1 MSFAPKM
8 AGAILREQIGGRYDF
23 CFQQG
28 GKESPCL
35 FNLVMKSIFKTLQE
49 KWQEVQMEIR
59 TQRNWHQHE
68 RDRITRMIFADNC
81 YIFAEK
87 REQMLNIIEDAT
99 LGVEKKGQ
107 EWKEGQM
114 ELISWRLNGEVG
126 DLCLKDGGKECD
138 QES

>member
-49 KWQEVQMEIR
+49 KWQKVQMEIR

-68 RDRITRMIFADNC
+68 RDRITRMIFAHNC

-87 REQMLNIIEDAT
+87 REQMLNKAQAIWTQTAT
-99 LGVEKKGQ
+99 VQ
-107 EWKEGQM
+107 E
-114 ELISWRLNGEVG
+114 LASSWFA
-126 DLCLKDGGKECD
+126 CLHD
-138 QES
+138 